1 MRVSSAWML
10 GITGIGVTLV
20 TSAAEALGLLSR
32 HAWFALLCV
41 GVAMILIGAIVEILH
56 LRGGRTPA
64 KHTAR
69 EDLEAQLR
77 EVDGVRTWLALRE
90 DPDQPLPLAEDR
102 VFQWAKKTHE
112 VIGEAAPAEADAFMG
127 PNHAPLGSPY
137 FAMAYSLRTE
147 QTGRMEYLETR
158 AEIVRSILRSG

>member
-1 MRVSSAWML
+1 ML
-10 GITGIGVTLV
+10 GIAGIGVTLV

-32 HAWFALLCV
+32 HVWFALLCI
-41 GVAMILIGAIVEILH
+41 GVAMILIGAIVGILH
-56 LRGGRTPA
+56 LRGGRSPA

-77 EVDGVRTWLALRE
+77 EVDGVRTWLGLRE

-102 VFQWAKKTHE
+102 LFQWAKKTYE

-127 PNHAPLGSPY
+127 RNHAPLGSAY
-137 FAMAYSLRTE
+137 FATAYALRTE
-147 QTGRMEYLETR
+147 QTGRREFLETR
-158 AEIVRSILRSG
+158 ANIVREILRTP